1 MENIGEF
8 ILNHWVLSSLFVV
21 FSWLV
26 LSDSLNRKLS
36 GINVIG
42 VTDAVKLINQSNG
55 LFIDV
60 REKSEF
66 DKEHIADS
74 KHIPVSQLSEKSTAF
89 TDKQQPLVL
98 VCASGHR
105 AKTAAKELKKTGFT
119 DVYVLTGGLNSW
131 KEAKLP
137 LFS

>member
-21 FSWLV
+21 LAWLV
-26 LSDSLNRKLS
+26 LSDSLHRKLS
-36 GINVIG
+36 GIAVVG
-42 VTDAVKLINQSNG
+42 VTDAVKLVNQNNG
-55 LFIDV
+55 LFLDV
-60 REKSEF
+60 REQSEF

-74 KHIPVSQLSEKSTAF
+74 KHIPGSQLSEKAEIF
-89 TDKQQPLVL
+89 KDKQQPLIL
-98 VCASGHR
+98 VCANGQRS
-105 AKTAAKELKKTGFT
+105 KTAAKELKKAGFT

>member
-21 FSWLV
+21 LAWLV
-26 LSDSLNRKLS
+26 LSDSLHRKLS
-36 GINVIG
+36 GITVVD
-42 VTDAVKLINQSNG
+42 VTEAVKLANQNNG
-55 LFIDV
+55 LFLDI

-74 KHIPVSQLSEKSTAF
+74 KHVPVSQLPEKIDTF
-89 TDKQQPLVL
+89 NDKQQPLIL
-98 VCASGHR
+98 VCANGQR
-105 AKTAAKELKKTGFT
+105 AKTAAKQLKKAGFT

>member
-21 FSWLV
+21 LAWLV
-26 LSDSLNRKLS
+26 LSDSLHRKLS
-36 GINVIG
+36 GIAVVG
-42 VTDAVKLINQSNG
+42 VTEAVKLVNQNNG
-55 LFIDV
+55 LFLDV

-66 DKEHIADS
+66 DREHIADS
-74 KHIPVSQLSEKSTAF
+74 KHIPSSQLSEKTASL
-89 TDKQQPLVL
+89 TDKQQPIIV
-98 VCASGHR
+98 VCASGQR
-105 AKTAAKELKKTGFT
+105 AKAAAKELKKAGFT

>member
-21 FSWLV
+21 LAWLV
-26 LSDSLNRKLS
+26 LSDSLHRKLS
-36 GINVIG
+36 GIAVVG
-42 VTDAVKLINQSNG
+42 VTEAVKLVNQNNG
-55 LFIDV
+55 LFLDV

-66 DKEHIADS
+66 DREHIADS
-74 KHIPVSQLSEKSTAF
+74 KHIPSAQLSEKTASL
-89 TDKQQPLVL
+89 TDKQQPIMV
-98 VCASGHR
+98 VCASGQR
-105 AKTAAKELKKTGFT
+105 AKSAAKELKASGFT
-119 DVYVLTGGLNSW
+119 EVYVLTGGLNAW